1 MFIFILLVVRR
12 LQQQCEPVS
21 AQTAQTTHLTQH
33 TKPRLY
39 FFKCMKKKRS
49 LFHISKKS
57 GLFFIVEWKYGAD
70 LTVRHLHPHAPTQRT
85 AFYEISVRI
94 GTNVGVAE
102 YTNIWMSTEKNFV
115 GIGRHTNQRE
125 GEKIQTEFSTALVTH
140 LFTVSFTYAITF
152 DTTACPKLCHC
163 VAACLLWW
171 IISCSPLTKETL
183 SSRIF
188 SLRGRIFYT
197 RRQFMFD
204 ILFLF
209 E

>member
-70 LTVRHLHPHAPTQRT
+70 VHNEQRSMKYPCELGRMLVLLSTPISEWALKKISSESGDTRTKKKKEKKYKQNLVLRSLHAHSLSRSHTQLHLTQQHVPSCAIVWPPV
-85 AFYEISVRI
+85 Y
-94 GTNVGVAE
+94 
-102 YTNIWMSTEKNFV
+102 Y
-115 GIGRHTNQRE
+115 
-125 GEKIQTEFSTALVTH
+125 GE
-140 LFTVSFTYAITF
+140 
-152 DTTACPKLCHC
+152 
-163 VAACLLWW
+163 
-171 IISCSPLTKETL
+171 
-183 SSRIF
+183 
-188 SLRGRIFYT
+188 
-197 RRQFMFD
+197 
-204 ILFLF
+204 
-209 E
+209 